1 MEVNYVFNKITSSRT
16 NTATLLKFDVSKAA
30 QGIGQTGKLLQ
41 KGPGVTIHEDTT
53 VSRTNSMIHSLSF
66 AMSRSEII

>member
-1 MEVNYVFNKITSSRT
+1 MFLNEITSNRT
-16 NTATLLKFDVSKAA
+16 NTAMLSKFDVSKTA
-30 QGIGQTGKLLQ
+30 QEIGQNGKLLQ

-53 VSRTNSMIHSLSF
+53 VSRTNFMIHLLSF